1 LSDEDRWE
9 VRIQQISEFKRV
21 HGHLKVRNTQPRLL
35 VMIDFLLFKL
45 ILPYLCSCVARQ
57 IPKNSQ
63 SALYYWAYGAKKK
76 WRKYKDKRQRDLVHI
91 GLISAEEYEAERLAK
106 QGVTEFSP
114 AAAAQRPL
122 APGGSSS
129 AQPSPQLPRPVLPS
143 SAQTRAP
150 VPGAASP
157 SFPAFRTPSLDDP
170 RVLPL
175 ERTSSRGSAP
185 AAAPTVIRTTNTT
198 EQHQQRIIPKPASAA
213 ASGLMH
219 LGLIG
224 EEEYEKEVFGH
235 TNTNSNGSTTTTS
248 PTRSPVRIPTAIKPE
263 PTPKPAINTSG
274 SGGGSDAGVDRKLK
288 DLVAL
293 GLLSWDEYEQQRG
306 PAADTAAAA
315 ARTDLKRKSAETERL
330 PVIVVDDSD
339 AGAGGGLERRIK
351 RGRVSSFNELLVQ
364 RYDADIAATA
374 GLRDERSDGEEPL
387 TRSPD
392 IGDEL
397 YVNHS
402 LTLINHGR
410 FTATHIPCRVVS
422 CRVVVLD
429 R

>member
-1 LSDEDRWE
+1 MW
-9 VRIQQISEFKRV
+9 
-21 HGHLKVRNTQPRLL
+21 
-35 VMIDFLLFKL
+35 
-45 ILPYLCSCVARQ
+45 RQ

-106 QGVTEFSP
+106 QGVSEFSP
-114 AAAAQRPL
+114 AAAAQRQL

-129 AQPSPQLPRPVLPS
+129 AQPTPQLPRPVLPS
-143 SAQTRAP
+143 PAQTRAP
-150 VPGAASP
+150 APGAPSP
-157 SFPAFRTPSLDDP
+157 SFPAFRAPSSLDDP
-170 RVLPL
+170 RILPL
-175 ERTSSRGSAP
+175 ERNSSRGLAP
-185 AAAPTVIRTTNTT
+185 APTVIRTTNTT
-198 EQHQQRIIPKPASAA
+198 EQQQQPQRVIPKPASAA

-263 PTPKPAINTSG
+263 PTPKPAINNSG
-274 SGGGSDAGVDRKLK
+274 GGGGSDAGVDRKLK

-306 PAADTAAAA
+306 PTADTAAAA
-315 ARTDLKRKSAETERL
+315 RSDLKRKSAETERL
-330 PVIVVDDSD
+330 PAIVVDDSD
-339 AGAGGGLERRIK
+339 AGAGGGHERRIK

-392 IGDEL
+392 IGDERDSEL
-397 YVNHS
+397 CVNHS
-402 LTLINHGR
+402 HVNQSWT
-410 FTATHIPCRVVS
+410 FTATHF
-422 CRVVVLD
+422 L
-429 R
+429 